1 MKKELLVLISSVVLI
16 FNASAQLPTP
26 IAQYEFNGNLLNS
39 VDTNDL
45 LLREVTYDYSFSTGR
60 TGQASDSSIAM
71 NGNCGLISRHPINNQ
86 GWTKE
91 AISYWFRSGTE
102 GCVIQAA
109 YAGYGSIL
117 DVQGSITGAAFI
129 FDGTYTNGYAQ
140 SGTLNVDST
149 ASWNHMFAQ
158 HYDGTTTI
166 YVNGVLTTTYYE
178 PMYTMSA
185 ANTLARYYIGMQ
197 NDNIYQ
203 LVGEIDDVRVYN
215 DTLSPAQI
223 MELYTGSSSTA
234 TVEENEIGFSVYPNP
249 VKDVLV
255 IKVTSPMQIELRD
268 ALGRVIFK
276 ENVSTT
282 VSIPMETYSAGVYYL
297 TNGSNSIQKVVK
309 Q

>member
-16 FNASAQLPTP
+16 FNASAQLPIP

-45 LLREVTYDYSFSTGR
+45 LLREITYDYSYSTGR
-60 TGQASDSSIAM
+60 TGLAGDSSIVM

-102 GCVIQAA
+102 GCVLQAA

-117 DVQGSITGAAFI
+117 DVQSTLTGAAFI

-140 SGTLNVDST
+140 SGTLYVDST

-158 HYDGTTTI
+158 HVDGTTTI

-178 PMYTMSA
+178 SMYTMSA
-185 ANTLARYYIGMQ
+185 PNTLARFYVGMQ
-197 NDNIYQ
+197 NDNIYN
-203 LVGEIDDVRVYN
+203 LVGEIDDIRIYA
-215 DTLSPAQI
+215 DTLSPTQI

-234 TVEENEIGFSVYPNP
+234 TVEENEMGFSVYPNP
-249 VKDVLV
+249 VNDVLI
-255 IKVTSPMQIELRD
+255 IKVTSPMPIELRD
-268 ALGRVIFK
+268 ALGKVIFK

-282 VSIPMETYSAGVYYL
+282 VSIPMETFSAGVYYL
-297 TNGSNSIQKVVK
+297 TNGSAAIQKIVK